1 MQNILIPSSACSVLL
16 TAALLSFSLFVPPAV
31 PAASFD
37 VVEGNKAEVSGG
49 TFAGDGT
56 YSLQISAKDATP
68 GAGADGYGSVV
79 GTPLNAG
86 AEQWGSFTANV
97 VCVYAVGGSARVVAE
112 QTSPIPP
119 DFAAGIYLWVIDVE
133 DLGQS
138 SPRAD
143 RARIGQ
149 FFGGDPEV
157 DIPNICTD
165 SPLPLFE
172 ANGDIAVKDGACARF
187 RTGIADFDLQTG
199 NA

>member
-1 MQNILIPSSACSVLL
+1 MQNIIIRSSARSVLL

-31 PAASFD
+31 PGASFD

-56 YSLQISAKDATP
+56 YSLQINAKDATP
-68 GAGADGYGSVV
+68 GAGADGHGTVV
-79 GTPLNAG
+79 GTPLDAG

-119 DFAAGIYLWVIDVE
+119 TSAPGIYLWVIDIE
-133 DLGQS
+133 DQGMS
-138 SPRAD
+138 SPHTD

-149 FFGGDPEV
+149 YFGGDPEV

-172 ANGDIAVKDGACARF
+172 ASGHLAVKDGACARF
-187 RTGIADFDLQTG
+187 RTGVADFDPPTA